1 MRLFTRCAK
10 GSLRSPSAQRA
21 AAPPQLY
28 EALPLVALR
37 TTAALQNC
45 EKNPRF
51 ARFFFAT
58 SQSRRALYAI
68 LLDNQE
74 IMKILYFFVLTI
86 LFSYNFQSKKV
97 ELNPLTEI
105 EPINYSKLNEQIQN
119 IRQENN
125 GKFPIIKFERTKGNK
140 HLLYFGEQ
148 HGNDPTDS
156 RFDTIQKYLN
166 RNQNET
172 ICTLFSLDFI

>member
-1 MRLFTRCAK
+1 
-10 GSLRSPSAQRA
+10 
-21 AAPPQLY
+21 
-28 EALPLVALR
+28 
-37 TTAALQNC
+37 
-45 EKNPRF
+45 
-51 ARFFFAT
+51 
-58 SQSRRALYAI
+58 
-68 LLDNQE
+68 
-74 IMKILYFFVLTI
+74 MKILYFFVLTI

-105 EPINYSKLNEQIQN
+105 ESINYSKLNEQIQN